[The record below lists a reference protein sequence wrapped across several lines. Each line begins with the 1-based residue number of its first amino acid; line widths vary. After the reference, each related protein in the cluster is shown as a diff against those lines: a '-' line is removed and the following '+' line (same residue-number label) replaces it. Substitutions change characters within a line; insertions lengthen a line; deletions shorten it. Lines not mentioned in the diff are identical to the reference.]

1 MCRNSP
7 VVAQLERYLYVNNFG
22 YERPRV
28 KVGNMLDSVDAI
40 RYYSQTLDDLNKL
53 IATEQAVAR
62 RLATYSKPR
71 AIIASSSSAGALSSS
86 TGSSKLS
93 GKVLDEFLKVRT
105 VHTNRYTETC
115 CYITIVYR

>member
-1 MCRNSP
+1 MYFYTTTVTFVLCRNSQ

-22 YERPRV
+22 FERPRV

-53 IATEQAVAR
+53 ISTEQAVAR
-62 RLATYSKPR
+62 RLATYSRPR
-71 AIIASSSSAGALSSS
+71 AIIASSSSSSSSGAFSSS

-93 GKVLDEFLKVRT
+93 GKVLDEFLKVPD
-105 VHTNRYTETC
+105 
-115 CYITIVYR
+115 